1 MLQSPFIASRTIFSR
16 FIMTAF
22 NDGDWMGLIVNQG
35 EKVKTD
41 PLQGPFTN
49 VVKISEALKALELM
63 TTEALEN
70 VNRNMLN
77 AIENKHTEIFIAI
90 SRLDE
95 NRTDYEVL
103 VQAGDKLRNILEL
116 CKGLA
121 K

>member
-1 MLQSPFIASRTIFSR
+1 MAP
-16 FIMTAF
+16 F
-22 NDGDWMGLIVNQG
+22 NDGDWMGLLVNHG

-49 VVKISEALKALELM
+49 VVKISEALKALEIM

-70 VNRNMLN
+70 VNRKMLN
-77 AIENKHTEIFIAI
+77 DIENKHTEIFIAI

-95 NRTDYEVL
+95 NRTDYKVL